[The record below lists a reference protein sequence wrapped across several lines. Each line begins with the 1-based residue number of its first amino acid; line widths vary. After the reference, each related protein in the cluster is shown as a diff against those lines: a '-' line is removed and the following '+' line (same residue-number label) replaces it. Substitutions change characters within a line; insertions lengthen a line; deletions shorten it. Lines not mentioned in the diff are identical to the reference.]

1 MGTYE
6 SAAFQALND
15 HRLWEA
21 QDILR
26 QAVKETPGQRS
37 FQNLGVFYGKEG
49 QQLRSGRGRRAGH
62 LARHWL
68 EKALA
73 CGSTKGAHWML
84 GYLALSE
91 RQPEAALAQFQAA
104 FSLEPEDWSSA
115 YHCALACSRSGAD
128 REMLYWSQKLPA
140 LAQPDERE
148 DSADLLAYAL
158 FLSSGRWETPE
169 LRELL
174 AEGSDLS
181 IWARFTLSV
190 LLKRPDAAALAIR
203 AWKAYALGMTEKV
216 LLLQALLPDQPA
228 LAWEYAGL
236 WKEQLLES
244 PYPSAKREAA
254 QVEHFLQS
262 ASARAALLQD
272 WRPQLPVMMEDCYL
286 D

>member
-6 SAAFQALND
+6 SAAFQAMND

-21 QDILR
+21 QNILR

-91 RQPEAALAQFQAA
+91 HQPEAALAQFQAA

-140 LAQPDERE
+140 LARPDERE

-158 FLSSGRWETPE
+158 FLSSGRRETPE

-181 IWARFTLSV
+181 L
-190 LLKRPDAAALAIR
+190 
-203 AWKAYALGMTEKV
+203 
-216 LLLQALLPDQPA
+216 
-228 LAWEYAGL
+228 
-236 WKEQLLES
+236 
-244 PYPSAKREAA
+244 
-254 QVEHFLQS
+254 
-262 ASARAALLQD
+262 
-272 WRPQLPVMMEDCYL
+272 
-286 D
+286 

>member
-1 MGTYE
+1 M
-6 SAAFQALND
+6 
-15 HRLWEA
+15 
-21 QDILR
+21 
-26 QAVKETPGQRS
+26 
-37 FQNLGVFYGKEG
+37 
-49 QQLRSGRGRRAGH
+49 
-62 LARHWL
+62 
-68 EKALA
+68 A

-91 RQPEAALAQFQAA
+91 HQPEAALAQFQAA

-140 LAQPDERE
+140 LARPDERE

-158 FLSSGRWETPE
+158 FLSSGRRETPE

-181 IWARFTLSV
+181 LWARFTLSV

-228 LAWEYAGL
+228 LAREYAGL
-236 WKEQLLES
+236 WKEQLLEF

>member
-6 SAAFQALND
+6 SAAFQAMND

-104 FSLEPEDWSSA
+104 FSLEPEDWRSA

-140 LAQPDERE
+140 LARPDERE

-158 FLSSGRWETPE
+158 FLSSGRRETPE

-181 IWARFTLSV
+181 LWARFTLSV

-216 LLLQALLPDQPA
+216 LLLRPCCPTSQRWRGNTPASGRNSCWNPRIPRPSGKLPRWSISCRAHPPGPPCCRIGVRSSLL
-228 LAWEYAGL
+228 
-236 WKEQLLES
+236 
-244 PYPSAKREAA
+244 
-254 QVEHFLQS
+254 
-262 ASARAALLQD
+262 
-272 WRPQLPVMMEDCYL
+272 
-286 D
+286 

>member
-6 SAAFQALND
+6 SAAFQAMND

-91 RQPEAALAQFQAA
+91 HQPEAALAQFQAA

-140 LAQPDERE
+140 LARPDERE

-158 FLSSGRWETPE
+158 FLSSGRQETPE

-236 WKEQLLES
+236 
-244 PYPSAKREAA
+244 
-254 QVEHFLQS
+254 
-262 ASARAALLQD
+262 
-272 WRPQLPVMMEDCYL
+272 
-286 D
+286 